1 MADAQTKTERV
12 IREYGLEGTGPE
24 LEAYWTGEGEPR
36 RSLREL
42 AALFNRRVLRAAMER
57 EGLAPTD
64 AEVRRTDDALRGDD
78 ASTGERIETRR
89 ELERAGVDVDA
100 LLDDFVSHQAIHTYL
115 RRCRNAEYERG
126 GDQVEKDAETL
137 GRLRSRVA
145 AVSER
150 TLERLRDTGRIDLGT
165 FDVHVDVRVFC
176 EDCGTERGV
185 VDLLGD
191 GGCACGDD

>member
-12 IREYGLEGTGPE
+12 IREYGLGAIGAD
-24 LEAYWTGEGEPR
+24 LEAYWTGEGER
-36 RSLREL
+36 RHSLREL

-57 EGLAPTD
+57 
-64 AEVRRTDDALRGDD
+64 
-78 ASTGERIETRR
+78 
-89 ELERAGVDVDA
+89 AGVDMDA
-100 LLDDFVSHQAIHTYL
+100 LFDDFVSHQAIHTYL
-115 RRCRNAEYERG
+115 RQSRNAEYERG

-137 GRLRSRVA
+137 GRLRSRAA

-150 TLERLRDTGRIDLGT
+150 TLERLRDTGRIDLGA

-185 VDLLGD
+185 IELLRD

>member
-12 IREYGLEGTGPE
+12 IREYGLGAIGAD
-24 LEAYWTGEGEPR
+24 LEAYWTGEGER
-36 RSLREL
+36 RHSLREL

-57 EGLAPTD
+57 AGLAPTD
-64 AEVRRTDDALRGDD
+64 AEVHRTHDALRGDD

-115 RRCRNAEYERG
+115 RQSRNAEYERG

-137 GRLRSRVA
+137 GRLRSRAA

-150 TLERLRDTGRIDLGT
+150 TLERLRDTGRIDIGA

-185 VDLLGD
+185 IELLRD